1 MRNIPT
7 MCSSRELTIFIIY
20 IITIHLFSLGC
31 PTLHIELNCLD
42 LHSACSATLIESQN
56 SKPGAPPLNYAL
68 TFSWA
73 AFIQFYPSV
82 CLSPMPLF
90 SRFTTSLPN
99 LTVRLLI
106 RRSVSQAVLSSCLNI
121 HLLSVYLHLRK
132 KKKKTPRAGLLGPP
146 PTVVSL
152 LSPRPH
158 AFGLPIFFNVFFFF
172 AHSMFN
178 LFVFPFGPT
187 DSQKFSFPS
196 DRWPF
201 ENISHPVAHYCTLAA
216 SILNCLCPNTQTWSK
231 GWWRWVKDR
240 RKESVGYASA
250 NLHML
255 SSR

>member
-1 MRNIPT
+1 MSYFAHRI
-7 MCSSRELTIFIIY
+7 ELPGFA
-20 IITIHLFSLGC
+20 FSLQRHINRVSKFKTRC
-31 PTLHIELNCLD
+31 TSSKLCSYIFLSCLYSVLPICLPLPHAPVLSLH
-42 LHSACSATLIESQN
+42 HQPA
-56 SKPGAPPLNYAL
+56 KPD
-68 TFSWA
+68 
-73 AFIQFYPSV
+73 
-82 CLSPMPLF
+82 
-90 SRFTTSLPN
+90 
-99 LTVRLLI
+99 
-106 RRSVSQAVLSSCLNI
+106 SQAAYQAFCQPGCLIVLSKHPPAFRLPPPPQ
-121 HLLSVYLHLRK
+121 

-216 SILNCLCPNTQTWSK
+216 SILNCLCPNTQT
-231 GWWRWVKDR
+231 
-240 RKESVGYASA
+240 
-250 NLHML
+250 
-255 SSR
+255 